1 MSSRRP
7 SRPGAGRGGSGPG
20 RSRTGRQRKTTT
32 GTVPAVQRR
41 RVRPPR
47 RMSRRAAVL
56 ALVLSLLALA
66 YAYPLRT
73 FVEQRIEINNLEQER
88 ARQIESIADLEKE
101 RAKWNDDEY
110 VAAQIRERLGLVEP
124 GEELVKV
131 LGEDDNENLPD
142 PDSDTGPE
150 KEWFDD
156 LLDTF
161 DDADSNEPEDADD

>member
-1 MSSRRP
+1 M
-7 SRPGAGRGGSGPG
+7 
-20 RSRTGRQRKTTT
+20 
-32 GTVPAVQRR
+32 
-41 RVRPPR
+41 
-47 RMSRRAAVL
+47 L